1 MKTPNVPSSTD
12 RPIYAGNSEIGFYAM
27 ASMLGLWLD
36 ATATV
41 WLSLWLGGADPVNP
55 LIVVLAWAAGRLTWT
70 TAAIGWALVFLAA
83 HLAALVWAVRR
94 WRQRTHARKDIA
106 RRFDFVAQWM
116 AKPSDVGAL
125 SREAGLATSA
135 RLGSAAWPGNPLGML
150 VTSRGTPGYEQ
161 VKTEFEPAS
170 MLYSGCEALT
180 VDIWGPRRGKTTSR
194 VIPAIVEAP
203 GACVVTSNRRDVV
216 DATRGV
222 REKRRGGE
230 VFVFDPQR
238 ITGPGEPQFCFD
250 PLWAVTMDDR
260 EMWPDRAEKLAD
272 IFLANTMPPGA
283 RPDPFFDPEGRDLL
297 ARLFLAA
304 AVSDQP
310 STRVYDWI
318 TEPTPQPL
326 KHLQQSEFSTAAAAL
341 SKFIGYSARQKDGL
355 FGTAKKMTNILS
367 RPSVQKWVNA
377 TAGRPKF
384 DPQTFVTTPSTLYI
398 LSKEGV
404 DSAGALATALVWAVC
419 DAAERYGERCGGR
432 MPVPM
437 VVPLDELANVIK
449 WPDLPGKFS
458 HYGGRGILMMAVLQ
472 NWSQGVNT
480 FGAEGMQQLWD
491 AASIRYYGGGVAD
504 EASLGKLSELIG
516 PRWEIATSTN
526 MQRPADFLSSASG
539 HISVSRDTRE
549 HKILPVAHLSQLPR
563 GRAVMLW
570 DGKPALVR
578 PVPYWDRPYA
588 AQIQKSLATYA
599 PKSSLEKPRPALEAA
614 PPRWC
619 ARMLPHRAAAALPE
633 AAHVLTSGPAEIE
646 DQPL

>member
-1 MKTPNVPSSTD
+1 MSTVPASTD
-12 RPIYAGNSEIGFYAM
+12 RPIYVGESNLGFYAL
-27 ASMLGLWLD
+27 ASLLGLWVD

-41 WLSLWLGGADPVNP
+41 WLSLWLGGAKAGNP
-55 LIVVLAWAAGRLTWT
+55 LIVLLAWLFGRLNWT
-70 TAAIGWALVFLAA
+70 TAAVVVASAFVAVQLVVVVW
-83 HLAALVWAVRR
+83 LVRRR
-94 WRQRTHARKDIA
+94 WRRDRGTADGV

-116 AKPSDVGAL
+116 AKPGDVAGL
-125 SREAGLATSA
+125 SKAAGLATSD
-135 RLGSAAWPGNPLGML
+135 RLGSSAWPGIPLGVL
-150 VTSRGTPGYEQ
+150 VTPRGTPGYEQ
-161 VKTEFEPAS
+161 VRTEFEPWN

-194 VIPAIVEAP
+194 VIPAIVQAP

-222 REKRRGGE
+222 REKRHGGE

-238 ITGPGEPQFCFD
+238 ITGAGDPQFWWD
-250 PLWAVTMDDR
+250 PISAITMDDR
-260 EMWPDRAEKLAD
+260 EMWPDRSEKLAD
-272 IFLANTMPPGA
+272 IFLAATMPPGA
-283 RPDPFFDPEGRDLL
+283 RPDAFFDPEGRDLL

-304 AVSDQP
+304 AVSKQP
-310 STRVYDWI
+310 ITRVYEWI

-326 KHLQQSEFSTAAAAL
+326 KHLQKSEFTSAATALA
-341 SKFIGYSARQKDGL
+341 KFIGYSARQKDGL

-367 RPSVQKWVNA
+367 RPSVHKWVSANSE
-377 TAGRPKF
+377 RPQF
-384 DPQTFVTTPSTLYI
+384 DPQTFVTTASTLYI

-419 DAAERYGERCGGR
+419 DAAERYGEQCGGR

-437 VVPLDELANVIK
+437 VVPLDELANVIR

-491 AASIRYYGGGVAD
+491 AASIRFYGGGVAD

-516 PRWEIATSTN
+516 SRWEIATSTN
-526 MQRPADFLSSASG
+526 QQRPSDFMSMAG
-539 HISVSRDTRE
+539 GQTSVSRDTRE
-549 HKILPVAHLSQLPR
+549 HKIFPIAHLSQLPR

-570 DGKPALVR
+570 DGKPALLR
-578 PVPYWDRPYA
+578 PVPYWERPYA
-588 AQIQKSLATYA
+588 KQIEASLATYA
-599 PKSSLEKPRPALEAA
+599 PKSAFEKPEQPALDA
-614 PPRWC
+614 PARWW
-619 ARMLPHRAAAALPE
+619 ARMLPRRARAALP
-633 AAHVLTSGPAEIE
+633 AVAPAPVMASGSVESEGALP
-646 DQPL
+646 